1 MLLLFEWQRTKQVLI
16 RNLVLLYLN
25 SLDSMIVTSYANFL
39 FYGYAIFDKGVS
51 FQRNSFYCVGV
62 KRKSLVCVLV
72 LLPDLTT
79 IQRLLGLCF

>member
-51 FQRNSFYCVGV
+51 F
-62 KRKSLVCVLV
+62 
-72 LLPDLTT
+72 
-79 IQRLLGLCF
+79 

>member
-16 RNLVLLYLN
+16 RNLVLLFLIRNTDKVFLYLN

-51 FQRNSFYCVGV
+51 F
-62 KRKSLVCVLV
+62 
-72 LLPDLTT
+72 
-79 IQRLLGLCF
+79 